1 MVDGVLIM
9 SIGMVKNQ
17 FTLFYPVAMEWIADN
32 IKYIE
37 SYYVTFPHETE
48 DSVHGNTCKFSIDI
62 CIYNGDRLTLDCSC
76 ICSSEYEFGALY
88 SEPTLKHFNSWS
100 HAGVLTNP
108 YIKIGNGN
116 INVFIERLNDELA
129 KIVG

>member
-1 MVDGVLIM
+1 MGYYVKETAET
-9 SIGMVKNQ
+9 VKNQ
-17 FTLFYPVAMEWIADN
+17 FALYYPAAMEWIADN
-32 IKYIE
+32 IKHIE
-37 SYYVTFPHETE
+37 SYIVSFPHET
-48 DSVHGNTCKFSIDI
+48 DDNKGGYYCNFSIGI
-62 CIYNGDRLTLDCSC
+62 CIYNGSRLTLDCSC
-76 ICSSEYEFGALY
+76 MCSSEYEFGALY

>member
-1 MVDGVLIM
+1 MVYGVLIM
-9 SIGMVKNQ
+9 NIEMVKKQ
-17 FTLFYPVAMEWIADN
+17 FVLFYPVAMEWIADN
-32 IKYIE
+32 IKHIE
-37 SYYVTFPHETE
+37 SYIVTFPHET
-48 DSVHGNTCKFSIDI
+48 DDTIRGNTCKFSIDI
-62 CIYNGDRLTLDCSC
+62 CVYNGDRLTLDCSC
-76 ICSSEYEFGALY
+76 IFSSEYEFGALY

>member
-9 SIGMVKNQ
+9 NIELVKKQ
-17 FTLFYPVAMEWIADN
+17 FVLFYPVAMEWIADN
-32 IKYIE
+32 VEHIE
-37 SYYVTFPHETE
+37 SYYVSFPHETE
-48 DSVHGNTCKFSIDI
+48 DTIHGNNCKFSIDI

-76 ICSSEYEFGALY
+76 ISSSEYEFGALY

-100 HAGVLTNP
+100 GAGRLTDP
-108 YIKIGNGN
+108 YIKIGNDN

-129 KIVG
+129 KIIS